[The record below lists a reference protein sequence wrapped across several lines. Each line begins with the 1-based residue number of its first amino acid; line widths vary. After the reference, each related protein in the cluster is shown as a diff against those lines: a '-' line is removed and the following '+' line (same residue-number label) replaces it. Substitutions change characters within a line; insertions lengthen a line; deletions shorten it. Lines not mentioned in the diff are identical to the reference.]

1 MVQKGA
7 QVLPASEPADGAIPP
22 RIAVGGRRPLTLL
35 ISPKP
40 ARLAEIKAAA
50 HEGLPGCDT
59 IVCTD
64 AARALARAETARHF
78 GWTPAIFVFDYR
90 GGHDGDLADQLR
102 LVRETEPAAEL
113 LVLIEDG
120 DLTLWRSAMEVVH
133 AADKL
138 TFLFTPFYRPDAV
151 GTLKAL
157 ADRHALLGQRDVL
170 AEVGART
177 IDGLETEVT
186 ALKARLEIAMHAAQH
201 DPLTGIM

>member
-1 MVQKGA
+1 MAKSAARVSGA
-7 QVLPASEPADGAIPP
+7 RSVASTASPAA
-22 RIAVGGRRPLTLL
+22 AVGGGGRRPLALL

-40 ARLAEIKAAA
+40 ARLAQIRSAAQEA
-50 HEGLPGCDT
+50 LPGAEA

-64 AARALARAETARHF
+64 AARALARAETVRHF

-102 LVRETEPAAEL
+102 LVRETEPDAEL

-120 DLTLWRSAMEVVH
+120 DITLWRAAMEVVH

-151 GTLKAL
+151 NTLRAL
-157 ADRHALLGQRDVL
+157 AGRHALMSQRDV
-170 AEVGART
+170 
-177 IDGLETEVT
+177 
-186 ALKARLEIAMHAAQH
+186 IA
-201 DPLTGIM
+201 